1 MNPTKASIVLLFM
14 TAFLSVLSVV
24 KTLHLTFFNRIVA
37 ELHIEP
43 DSIKVKLRNN
53 QLSRWLR
60 TAIEAITVWAITVWA
75 ITVWF
80 FYTQT
85 HLIHNVGL
93 AFLDGSTL
101 DLWDR
106 ATRSSFPIFTED
118 FLVLPTSM
126 FIRLV
131 IHLYVLSWIGC

>member
-1 MNPTKASIVLLFM
+1 MNPTKASIVLLFL

-37 ELHIEP
+37 ELHIEL

-60 TAIEAITVWAITVWA
+60 TAIEAITVWA